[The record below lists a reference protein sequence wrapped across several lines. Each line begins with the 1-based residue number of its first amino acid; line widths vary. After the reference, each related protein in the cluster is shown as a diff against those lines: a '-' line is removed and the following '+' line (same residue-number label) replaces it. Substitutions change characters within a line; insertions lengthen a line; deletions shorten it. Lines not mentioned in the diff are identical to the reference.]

1 MANPSDA
8 YFLRA
13 CIPIKYYI
21 TNGKSERNPDG
32 PASTEGLGTLSYR
45 LVYFTNNQGNK
56 AWKDDQKK
64 EFENC
69 FRTFPSALS
78 SNPLTP
84 LAPLLQPCPTIK

>member
-45 LVYFTNNQGNK
+45 LVYFTSNQGNK
-56 AWKDDQKK
+56 A
-64 EFENC
+64 
-69 FRTFPSALS
+69 
-78 SNPLTP
+78 
-84 LAPLLQPCPTIK
+84 